1 MVDYGYK
8 NIIWVCKNLVMWDR
22 WRHAQWP
29 ITNVICLR
37 DRLPFSND
45 YQAIFS
51 RYMATGIAPFIWTI
65 FRVVS
70 VCNACVCIQLGFFLN
85 NFFLLQKEH
94 AYRISFIGLASWD
107 AGNKIYV
114 HADELVTPLHHTQES
129 HNHGSP
135 GVFMPNH
142 RLANSISSY
151 FGNYLGKQ
159 VS

>member
-1 MVDYGYK
+1 MVDYGHK

-37 DRLPFSND
+37 DRLPFSNV

-51 RYMATGIAPFIWTI
+51 RYIATCIAPFVLTI

-70 VCNACVCIQLGFFLN
+70 VCNVYTVVFIIFF
-85 NFFLLQKEH
+85 LQKEH

-107 AGNKIYV
+107 AGNKNYV
-114 HADELVTPLHHTQES
+114 HADELVTPLHHTQYS

-151 FGNYLGKQ
+151 FGNCLGKQ